1 MLFSVS
7 SQFNLLIFS
16 LLAGVI
22 TGLLFDFYRV
32 IRGLEEPNGIV
43 TFIED
48 TLFWIL
54 TSVIVFVFLLHTSFA
69 YMRGYVYI
77 SIAVGIILYMTI
89 VSKYIIKLQYR
100 VIRTL
105 GKVIRVTMN
114 YVSYPLVL
122 LFYKQKR
129 KNKRKILNKKLE
141 QNRNTP

>member
-22 TGLLFDFYRV
+22 TGILFDFYRV
-32 IRGLEEPNGIV
+32 TRGINDPNKII

-54 TSVIVFVFLLHTSFA
+54 VSIIIFIFLLYMSYA

-77 SIAVGIILYMTI
+77 SIAVGIIIYMSFI
-89 VSKYIIKLQYR
+89 SKYFIRLLYR
-100 VIRTL
+100 VVNRITKIIRISFIL
-105 GKVIRVTMN
+105 LL
-114 YVSYPLVL
+114 YPFNL
-122 LFYKQKR
+122 LIYKLKR
-129 KNKRKILNKKLE
+129 KNK
-141 QNRNTP
+141 